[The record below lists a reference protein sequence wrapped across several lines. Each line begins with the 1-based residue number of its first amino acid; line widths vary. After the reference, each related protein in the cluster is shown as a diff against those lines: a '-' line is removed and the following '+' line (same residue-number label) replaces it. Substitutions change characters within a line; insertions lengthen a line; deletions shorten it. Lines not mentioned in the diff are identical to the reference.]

1 MRFYSHTTLYNMKS
15 SFSLKHAVSLI
26 EELLTV
32 IIKKHSE
39 CRNSIKLLVNQT
51 FIGAILFDGDLK
63 GILYSRE
70 RGYIYLDIEKPL
82 VVYTRAT
89 AL

>member
-1 MRFYSHTTLYNMKS
+1 VRFYSHTTLYNMKS

-51 FIGAILFDGDLK
+51 FIGAILFDADLM
-63 GILYSRE
+63 GICIGRE
-70 RGYIYLDIEKPL
+70 DIYLDIEKPL